1 MLPARLTE
9 LVLPVVAPAR
19 TDSDYREYCR
29 ATCCQ
34 AQRMAA
40 NVIELVKSSDQLP
53 VRSRLKLQQP
63 ELQVA

>member
-1 MLPARLTE
+1 
-9 LVLPVVAPAR
+9 
-19 TDSDYREYCR
+19 
-29 ATCCQ
+29 
-34 AQRMAA
+34 MAA